1 MTRVFIGTNGR
12 SPVRNQ
18 SKLTRLFRAELEIL
32 NIQSEQ
38 QQPKEMTLS
47 TISTHVRRPC
57 ELLAN
62 YEFSLR
68 GSDSFRSSEPPKKLM
83 HQMHAIN
90 DPCTVPTPAQYPV
103 PANRASKIV

>member
-62 YEFSLR
+62 CEF
-68 GSDSFRSSEPPKKLM
+68 
-83 HQMHAIN
+83 A
-90 DPCTVPTPAQYPV
+90 PV
-103 PANRASKIV
+103 FMAYGTRDFQHSIRTAATNR